1 MAIKPSDLSFLPSR
15 GDRHRILAE
24 LRASAIQVWVDLACR
39 RAPARL
45 ITRHRACGQGTA
57 EAFARFVRKH
67 GGCVTVD
74 IPRQSQIQA
83 AFSDSMAAS
92 RRISSAAT
100 FSGLAPHALHSQ

>member
-1 MAIKPSDLSFLPSR
+1 MAIKPSDLSFLPSK

-100 FSGLAPHALHSQ
+100 